1 MFMADEAARS
11 AYEAVVGKGE
21 VLRHKQHHG
30 ETVGDTELAAF
41 ERERES
47 LLRNPVAMAFIDAQ
61 SELHEVRKSVEQH
74 VALTLE
80 LGRLPREEDL
90 GGGCGCDSGCGCHG
104 H

>member
-1 MFMADEAARS
+1 M
-11 AYEAVVGKGE
+11 
-21 VLRHKQHHG
+21 
-30 ETVGDTELAAF
+30 AAF

-47 LLRNPVAMAFIDAQ
+47 LLSNPVASAFIDAQ

-80 LGRLPREEDL
+80 LGRLPTADDL
-90 GGGCGCDSGCGCHG
+90 GGGCGCDSGCGCHE